1 MTTTPELGKPAPEVS
16 FRTPDRETVNS
27 ADLRGAQNL
36 VIAFYAAAFT
46 GG

>member
-1 MTTTPELGKPAPEVS
+1 MPEVGQQLPDVS
-16 FRTPDRETVNS
+16 FRTPDRETVAS
-27 ADLRGAQNL
+27 ADLRGRENL

>member
-1 MTTTPELGKPAPEVS
+1 MTMPEVGQPLPNVS

-27 ADLRGAQNL
+27 ADLKGNQNL